1 MCPLEYCRPE
11 TLEEAIA
18 MLDRGVPLAGGT
30 ALTPQRRE
38 LTAVIDLQAI
48 GLDNLK
54 LESGRLTLE
63 AAVTLQAL
71 VECGDAPDVLRECAR
86 LEAGWNIRNA
96 ATLAGLL
103 HTADGRSPLLT
114 ALSACTARVLLQ
126 PGDRSMALDEY
137 LRFRSDDAPAHLVTA
152 LEVERPLK
160 MQYEYAGRSPADRPM
175 VCAAAAR
182 YGKGAERVQL
192 AVGGF
197 GPHPLAFAAKHE
209 DQARTEAEACFRDAA
224 DDWASADYRSAA
236 GSALAV
242 RVFREVT
249 S

>member
-11 TLEEAIA
+11 TLEEAIDL
-18 MLDRGVPLAGGT
+18 LDRGVPLAGGT
-30 ALTPQRRE
+30 SLTPRRRE

-48 GLDNLK
+48 GLNDIK
-54 LESGRLTLE
+54 LERGWLKLE

-71 VECGDAPDVLRECAR
+71 VDCADAPETLRECAR

-96 ATLAGLL
+96 ATLGGLL
-103 HTADGRSPLLT
+103 RTADGRSPLLT
-114 ALSACTARVLLQ
+114 ALMACTVRVSLQ
-126 PGDRSMALDEY
+126 PGDRSLSLAEY
-137 LRFRSDDAPAHLVTA
+137 LQFRSEDGPAHLVT
-152 LEVERPLK
+152 LLDVELPLK
-160 MQYEYAGRSPADRPM
+160 MQYEYAGRSPADHPM

-182 YGKGAERVQL
+182 YGKKAERVQI

-197 GPHPLAFAAKHE
+197 GPQPQMITAAE
-209 DQARTEAEACFRDAA
+209 VEQVRTEAQSCYKDSGDE
-224 DDWASADYRSAA
+224 WASAEYRLAA

-242 RVFREVT
+242 RVFGEVT